1 MKRVNDLYNKINN
14 IDVIMNMYDDVVSK
28 TTKNKRKIM
37 KFDDYYSCNIENIKK
52 IINNN
57 NYYPNRYNIF
67 FIREPKLRIIMS
79 QSIKDK
85 VINHLVAKYFLSDV
99 FDKTLI
105 DKNCATRI
113 GKGTHYALKLFK
125 KHYHDC
131 SLQYDKFYILKF
143 DISKYFYNIDHDIV
157 KEIISNKIKDKKVI
171 KMVNTIIDSTDYS
184 YVNEVITRLKENEIN
199 RISTLN
205 ISKKEKDIKID
216 EVNKLPLY
224 KKGKGLCIGNMSSQV
239 IATFYLNELDHYIKS
254 LGVKYVRY
262 MDDGVLMHSDKEYLK
277 KCLVKIEEI
286 LQKYKLVLNK
296 KTKIY
301 YSNEEV
307 EFLGFRFSISND
319 LNIIMRLTN
328 KTKKS
333 FKRKM
338 KKMYSNY
345 DLNKCSYDDMRSVRD
360 SYMGHLR
367 YGDYNNLIRSNIRF
381 GLPDC
386 YINLIF
392 CLFSLRKIIIK

>member
-1 MKRVNDLYNKINN
+1 MKRVNDLYDKINN
-14 IDVIMNMYDDVVSK
+14 IDVIMKMYDDVVSK

-85 VINHLVAKYFLSDV
+85 VINHLVAQYFLIDV

-105 DKNCATRI
+105 KENCATRI

-157 KEIISNKIKDKKVI
+157 KEMISTRIKDKKVI

-199 RISTLN
+199 RINTLN

-216 EVNKLPLY
+216 EVKKLPLY

-277 KCLVKIEEI
+277 KM
-286 LQKYKLVLNK
+286 
-296 KTKIY
+296 
-301 YSNEEV
+301 
-307 EFLGFRFSISND
+307 FS
-319 LNIIMRLTN
+319 
-328 KTKKS
+328 
-333 FKRKM
+333 
-338 KKMYSNY
+338 
-345 DLNKCSYDDMRSVRD
+345 
-360 SYMGHLR
+360 
-367 YGDYNNLIRSNIRF
+367 
-381 GLPDC
+381 
-386 YINLIF
+386 
-392 CLFSLRKIIIK
+392 